1 MKRHRLQMITVWP
14 ALAAFACASAACDE
28 DSAIDP
34 IDDVTAERSG
44 ADVGAPAKFS
54 AFETG
59 QVRPLALSPG
69 GQQLFAVN
77 TPDGSLEVYDVTP
90 WGLNHKQSIPV
101 GLEPVAVAV
110 RSATEVWVV
119 NHLSDSVSIVK
130 FGPLGKGRVVRTLH
144 VGDEPRD
151 LVFAGKR
158 AFITTAHR
166 GQNNPADPQLTTPGI
181 GRADVWVFDAD
192 ALGSSLGG
200 TPLTVINLFADTPRA
215 LAVSPDGKKVY
226 AAAFNSGNRTTVVH
240 HDAIPDTTEDQG
252 GPPGPNENHAGEPE
266 QNVGLIV
273 KKIGNDWF
281 DAVGR
286 TWNQFVAFDLPDKD
300 VFVIDATANPP
311 VPIPSQ
317 VYRGVG
323 TTLFNMVV
331 NPSSGK
337 VYVSNTDARN
347 DQRLEGPGLFH
358 GPTLRGHL
366 VDSRITVLGASSVQP
381 RYLNKHIDYS
391 SCCAPAP
398 NAESARS
405 LAFPL
410 QMVVSASGATLYTAA
425 LGSSK
430 VGVFATAA
438 LENDS
443 FVPSASSH
451 ITVSGGGPTGLALD
465 EQRSRLYVLTR
476 FDNGIAIV
484 NTKSK
489 QEIGKVLMHNP
500 EPVSVVAGRRF
511 LYDAA
516 LTSSHGDSACA
527 SCHIFGDTDHLA
539 WDLGNP
545 DGDVAAVPG
554 PIALTL
560 PGSPTFHPLKGP
572 MTTQS
577 LRGMANHGA
586 MHWRGDRTG
595 GYFEAS
601 AQPDDGSFDEVEAF
615 RQFNPAF
622 VSLNGRNVPLSA
634 SQMATFG
641 EFALQILYP
650 PNPIRALDNS
660 LTAEQAAGRHTYFNT
675 PRSIGF
681 TCNDCHRLDPTANA
695 EFGVASPGLFGSSGK
710 YVIGEAGQ
718 SLKIPHFRNL
728 YQKVGMFGL
737 VSDPLFNPELGGAFQ
752 GDQIR
757 GFGFLHSGA
766 FDSPARF
773 LSVGFTEG
781 PFNPGGFPQTDAGRT
796 ERRQVEAFLF
806 AFDSNLAPIVGQQ
819 VTLTASNSAV
829 AGPRVTLLV
838 ARAELSECELIARV
852 ADRSYL
858 YDNGHFYPDR
868 AFALVL
874 SEAQL
879 RQLPAL
885 PGQEVT
891 YTCVPVGSGRRMG
904 IDRDLDGVLNRDEV

>member
-1 MKRHRLQMITVWP
+1 MLTMWSAI
-14 ALAAFACASAACDE
+14 AAIACAGACD
-28 DSAIDP
+28 DGLS
-34 IDDVTAERSG
+34 IDDPSDEPTTERTLNLGAEPRF
-44 ADVGAPAKFS
+44 PT
-54 AFETG
+54 FETG
-59 QVRPLALSPG
+59 QVRPLALDPS
-69 GQQLFAVN
+69 GQRLYAVN
-77 TPDGSLEVYDVTP
+77 TPDSALEVYKVTSG
-90 WGLNHKQSIPV
+90 GLKHQQTLPV
-101 GLEPVAVAV
+101 GLEPVSVAV
-110 RSATEVWVV
+110 RNSNEVWVV
-119 NHLSDSVSIVK
+119 NHLSDSVSIVR
-130 FGPLGKGRVVRTLH
+130 FGLDGKGRIVRTIL

-151 LVFAGKR
+151 IVFAGNR

-166 GQNNPADPQLTTPGI
+166 GQNNAADPQLTTPGI
-181 GRADVWVFDAD
+181 GRADVWVFDAN

-200 TPLTVINLFADTPRA
+200 APLTIISLFADTPRA
-215 LAVSPDGKKVY
+215 LAVSPDGTKVY
-226 AAAFNSGNRTTVVH
+226 AAAFHSGNRTTVVH
-240 HDAIPDTTEDQG
+240 HDAVPEVSEEEG

-266 QNVGLIV
+266 QNVGFIV
-273 KKIGNDWF
+273 KKVGGDWL

-286 TWNQFVAFDLPDKD
+286 SWNQFIAFDLPDKD

-311 VPIPSQ
+311 VPIASK

-331 NPSSGK
+331 NPASGK
-337 VYVSNTDARN
+337 IYVSNTDARN
-347 DQRLEGPGLFH
+347 DQRLEGSGVFF

-366 VDSRITVLGASSVQP
+366 VDSRITVLGAASVTP

-391 SCCAPAP
+391 NCCAPVP
-398 NAESARS
+398 NPENALS
-405 LAFPL
+405 LAFPQ
-410 QMVVSASGATLYTAA
+410 QMVVTNNGATLYAAA

-430 VGVFATAA
+430 IGIFNTAA

-443 FVPSASSH
+443 FVPSLNNQIS
-451 ITVSGGGPTGLALD
+451 VSGGGPTGLALD
-465 EQRSRLYVLTR
+465 EQRGRLYVLTR

-484 NTKSK
+484 DTQAR

-500 EPVSVVAGRRF
+500 EPISVVAGRRF
-511 LYDAA
+511 LYDASY
-516 LTSSHGDSACA
+516 TSSHGDSACA

-545 DGDVAAVPG
+545 DGDVRPVPG

-595 GYFEAS
+595 GYFEPS
-601 AQPDDGSFDEVEAF
+601 VQPDEGSFDEVEAF

-622 VSLNGRNVPLSA
+622 ASLNGRDVPLTESEIT
-634 SQMATFG
+634 TFG
-641 EFALQILYP
+641 DFALQILYP

-660 LTAEQAAGRHTYFNT
+660 LTADQAAGRYTYFNT

-681 TCNDCHRLDPTANA
+681 VCNDCHRLDPTANA
-695 EFGVASPGLFGSSGK
+695 EFGVASPGLFGTSGE

-718 SLKIPHFRNL
+718 SLKIPHFRNA
-728 YQKVGMFGL
+728 YQKVGMFGV
-737 VSDPLFNPELGGAFQ
+737 VSNPLFNPELDGSFQ

-766 FDSPARF
+766 FDSPSRF

-781 PFNPGGFPQTDAGRT
+781 PFNPGGFPQTDAGRA
-796 ERRQVEAFLF
+796 ERRQVEAFLY
-806 AFDSNLAPIVGQQ
+806 AYDSNLAPIVGQQ
-819 VTLTASNSAV
+819 ITLTATNSAV
-829 AGPRVTLLV
+829 AVPRISLLI
-838 ARAELSECELIARV
+838 ARAEHGECELIARSGH
-852 ADRSYL
+852 RSYL
-858 YDNGHFYPDR
+858 YDDEKFHPDK
-868 AFALVL
+868 AGAPKL
-874 SEAQL
+874 SKAQMWL
-879 RQLPAL
+879 IAKL

-891 YTCVPVGSGRRMG
+891 FTCVPVGAGRRMG
-904 IDRDLDGVLNRDEV
+904 LDRDLDGVLNRDE